1 MLGFARNIV
10 FLRVNGGS
18 VAEKSWLAVKCFGP
32 ARAMELM
39 VPGDFFFD
47 DAVLLC
53 FACVETL
60 CALELLH

>member
-1 MLGFARNIV
+1 MRRKVGTRRATVLGVAALESIPVRFAR
-10 FLRVNGGS
+10 
-18 VAEKSWLAVKCFGP
+18 AV
-32 ARAMELM
+32 ELM
-39 VPGDFFFD
+39 VPGDFFLFFD